1 MQAQLNQISGI
12 IKDQASA
19 TCLLNKNESTIDDL
33 EPLLNSQLLSQSSDV
48 IEQLTNI
55 SLQTHKAV
63 AKLFKLV
70 NIVRTTGWIFRT
82 V

>member
-1 MQAQLNQISGI
+1 MQAQLNQISHI
-12 IKDQASA
+12 IKDQANV
-19 TCLLNKNESTIDDL
+19 TCLLNKSESTIDGL

-55 SLQTHKAV
+55 SLQTHSAV

-70 NIVRTTGWIFRT
+70 NIVST
-82 V
+82 